1 MNLKK
6 INNYKTEITF
16 ITLNI
21 INGILLRLNTV
32 NNPFRLSP
40 FLFELGFL
48 MLLTIPSYYLK
59 KEKKNRYYLIVTII
73 LTIICIINSIYYN
86 YYKSFASLS
95 ILANLSFAGDVSD
108 AIIEKVLKP
117 TDLIYIL
124 SPILL
129 FISIRYL
136 NKDINIKTN
145 KKITKKTLIS
155 VLIIFIIGFFTMPL
169 NAWGRLYKLWNR
181 EAVVMNFGIY
191 VYEVDDLIQ
200 SLTPKITS
208 LFGHDNALK
217 KATEYYKENKYKEE
231 KNEYTNIFKGKNIL
245 VIHAESFQTFPMEL
259 TFNGKEVTPNLN
271 KLANEG
277 IYFNNF
283 YSEVGVGTS
292 SDSEFTFN
300 TSLMPSTKGTAFV
313 NYFNRDY
320 VAVPNLLKEK
330 GYYTFSMHANEKTF
344 WNREAMYKSL
354 GYDDFYSKDS
364 YIIDETIGLGLS
376 DKSFFNQSVEKI
388 KEIKAKKEPYYG
400 VLITLSNHTPFND
413 LELIEDFDTSISLDN
428 ENKTITRN
436 YLEGTTMDNYLKSV
450 HYADAAIGEFIKKL
464 DSEGLLDNT
473 VIIIYGDHDARL
485 SLKEFNLL
493 YNYDPVQDK
502 VKTEEDEGYI
512 QFNKYNYEIN
522 RKVPLIV
529 WTKSKKY
536 NIVVDVPM
544 GMIDVLPTIG
554 NMIGIHSDF
563 QLGKDIFSI
572 SEKDNTVVFVN
583 GSYLTSKIYYNSP
596 KGEIYPITNEPVSED
611 YVKIRTRYANKIIEL
626 SNDIIMYNLTKELKE
641 VCSE

>member
-1 MNLKK
+1 
-6 INNYKTEITF
+6 
-16 ITLNI
+16 
-21 INGILLRLNTV
+21 
-32 NNPFRLSP
+32 
-40 FLFELGFL
+40 
-48 MLLTIPSYYLK
+48 
-59 KEKKNRYYLIVTII
+59 
-73 LTIICIINSIYYN
+73 
-86 YYKSFASLS
+86 
-95 ILANLSFAGDVSD
+95 
-108 AIIEKVLKP
+108 
-117 TDLIYIL
+117 
-124 SPILL
+124 
-129 FISIRYL
+129 
-136 NKDINIKTN
+136 
-145 KKITKKTLIS
+145 
-155 VLIIFIIGFFTMPL
+155 
-169 NAWGRLYKLWNR
+169 
-181 EAVVMNFGIY
+181 
-191 VYEVDDLIQ
+191 
-200 SLTPKITS
+200 
-208 LFGHDNALK
+208 
-217 KATEYYKENKYKEE
+217 
-231 KNEYTNIFKGKNIL
+231 
-245 VIHAESFQTFPMEL
+245 MEL

-364 YIIDETIGLGLS
+364 YTIDETIGLGLS

-388 KEIKAKKEPYYG
+388 KKIKAKKEPYYG

-450 HYADAAIGEFIKKL
+450 HYADAAIGEFIEKL
-464 DSEGLLDNT
+464 DSEELLDDT

-611 YVKIRTRYANKIIEL
+611 YVKIRTKYANKIIEL

>member
-1 MNLKK
+1 M
-6 INNYKTEITF
+6 
-16 ITLNI
+16 
-21 INGILLRLNTV
+21 
-32 NNPFRLSP
+32 
-40 FLFELGFL
+40 
-48 MLLTIPSYYLK
+48 MD
-59 KEKKNRYYLIVTII
+59 TII

-245 VIHAESFQTFPMEL
+245 VIHAESLQTFPMEL

-364 YIIDETIGLGLS
+364 YTIDETIGLGLS

-388 KEIKAKKEPYYG
+388 KKIKAKKEPYYG

-450 HYADAAIGEFIKKL
+450 HYADAAIGEFIEKL
-464 DSEGLLDNT
+464 DSEELLDDT

-611 YVKIRTRYANKIIEL
+611 YVKIRTKYANKIIEL

>member
-21 INGILLRLNTV
+21 INGVLLRLNTV
-32 NNPFRLSP
+32 NNTFRLSP

-145 KKITKKTLIS
+145 KNITKKTLIS
-155 VLIIFIIGFFTMPL
+155 VLIIFIMGFFTMPL

-245 VIHAESFQTFPMEL
+245 VIHAESLQTFPMEL

-300 TSLMPSTKGTAFV
+300 TSLMPSTKGTVFV

-354 GYDDFYSKDS
+354 DYDDFYSKDS

-388 KEIKAKKEPYYG
+388 KKIKAKKEPYYG